1 MKPVGLTVNA
11 MSVVETVEPRM
22 HLADLLRER
31 LGLTGTHLR
40 CEQGACGACT
50 LLIDGQPARS
60 CITYAVLCEGAQITT
75 IEGLEDDPVMIALR
89 RAFTTEHGLQCGFCT
104 PGMLITARDIVTRL
118 PDADERRVRLELS
131 GNLCRCTGYVG
142 IVRAIRRVLDE
153 RRAGALAASALA
165 PRGLGPVGSRHA
177 GRVAGAASAPLAA
190 AIGGD
195 TPGAFGDGDLGLAGK
210 KPNIELRQS
219 FVIARP
225 QSEVW
230 NFFAQVERVVPCMPG
245 ATLSGSRGDRLQGQ
259 LAIKLGP
266 IAAAF
271 NGEARMIRDE
281 AMQRGMI
288 LGAGRDRLSASRASA
303 EIEYRLNA
311 EQGGA
316 ATRVDI
322 AVRAL
327 LLGPL
332 AQFGRS
338 AIVSDLAARIGDM
351 FARNLERRMAGSP
364 DAMDETAAPIPAGA
378 LLRAVIA
385 ARVKKAFARLLG
397 KFSR

>member
-11 MSVVETVEPRM
+11 IPVVETVEPRM
-22 HLADLLRER
+22 HLADLLRDR

-40 CEQGACGACT
+40 CEQGACGVCT

-75 IEGLEDDPVMIALR
+75 IEGLENDPVMIALR
-89 RAFTTEHGLQCGFCT
+89 RAFTAEHGLQCGFCT

-153 RRAGALAASALA
+153 RRAGALAAAAFA
-165 PRGLGPVGSRHA
+165 PRGLGPVGSRH
-177 GRVAGAASAPLAA
+177 GGPVAGAASAPLAA

-195 TPGAFGDGDLGLAGK
+195 KPLAFGSGDLGLAGK
-210 KPNIELRQS
+210 KPNIEIRQS

-225 QSEVW
+225 QREVW
-230 NFFAQVERVVPCMPG
+230 DFFAQAERVVPCMPG

-281 AMQRGMI
+281 ARQRSMI

-303 EIEYRLNA
+303 EIEYRLSA
-311 EQGGA
+311 EQGAA

-322 AVRAL
+322 TVRAL

-351 FARNLERRMAGSP
+351 FARNLERRMAGSS
-364 DAMDETAAPIPAGA
+364 DAMDETTAAIPAGA

>member
-11 MSVVETVEPRM
+11 IPVVETVEPRM
-22 HLADLLRER
+22 HLADLLRDR

-40 CEQGACGACT
+40 CEQGACGVCT

-60 CITYAVLCEGAQITT
+60 CIIYAVLCEGAQITT
-75 IEGLEDDPVMIALR
+75 IEGLENDPVMIALR
-89 RAFTTEHGLQCGFCT
+89 RAFTAEHGLQCGFCT

-153 RRAGALAASALA
+153 RRAGALAAAAFA
-165 PRGLGPVGSRHA
+165 PRGLGPVGSRH
-177 GRVAGAASAPLAA
+177 GGPVAGAASAPLAA

-195 TPGAFGDGDLGLAGK
+195 KPLAFGSGDLGLAGK
-210 KPNIELRQS
+210 KPNIEIRQS

-225 QSEVW
+225 QREVW
-230 NFFAQVERVVPCMPG
+230 DFFAQAERVVPCMPG

-281 AMQRGMI
+281 ARQRSMI

-303 EIEYRLNA
+303 EIEYRLSA
-311 EQGGA
+311 EQGAA

-322 AVRAL
+322 TVRAL

-351 FARNLERRMAGSP
+351 FARNLERRMAGSS
-364 DAMDETAAPIPAGA
+364 DAMDETTAAIPAGA

>member
-11 MSVVETVEPRM
+11 IPVTETVEPRM

-50 LLIDGQPARS
+50 LLIDGEPARS
-60 CITYAVLCEGAQITT
+60 CITYAVLCEGARITT
-75 IEGLEDDPVMIALR
+75 IEGLENDPVMIALR
-89 RAFTTEHGLQCGFCT
+89 RAFTAEHGLQCGFCT

-142 IVRAIRRVLDE
+142 IVRAIRRVLEE
-153 RRAGALAASALA
+153 RRAGALAASAVA
-165 PRGLGPVGSRHA
+165 SRGLGPVGSRHA
-177 GRVAGAASAPLAA
+177 RPIAGVAWAPLAA

-195 TPGAFGDGDLGLAGK
+195 RPLAFGDGDLGLAGK
-210 KPNIELRQS
+210 KPNIEIRQS

-225 QSEVW
+225 QREVW
-230 NFFAQVERVVPCMPG
+230 NFLAEVERVVPCMPG

-271 NGEARMIRDE
+271 NGEARVIRDE
-281 AMQRGMI
+281 AMQRVMI
-288 LGAGRDRLSASRASA
+288 LGAGRDRLSASRATA
-303 EIEYRLNA
+303 EIEYRLSA
-311 EQGGA
+311 ERGAA

-338 AIVSDLAARIGDM
+338 AIVGDLAARVSDM
-351 FARNLERRMAGSP
+351 FARNLERRMAGSS
-364 DAMDETAAPIPAGA
+364 DAMDETTAPIPAGS
-378 LLRAVIA
+378 LLRAVIV

-397 KFSR
+397 KFRR

>member
-11 MSVVETVEPRM
+11 ISVVETVEPRM

-89 RAFTTEHGLQCGFCT
+89 RAFTAEHGLQCGFCT

-177 GRVAGAASAPLAA
+177 GAVAGVASAPLAA

-195 TPGAFGDGDLGLAGK
+195 APLAFGDGDLGLAGK
-210 KPNIELRQS
+210 KPNIEIHQS

-225 QSEVW
+225 QREVW
-230 NFFAQVERVVPCMPG
+230 NFFAQAERVVPCMPG

-303 EIEYRLNA
+303 EIEYRLSA

-338 AIVSDLAARIGDM
+338 TIVNDLAARISDI
-351 FARNLERRMAGSP
+351 FARNLERRLVGSP
-364 DAMDETAAPIPAGA
+364 DAMDEATGPIQAGS
-378 LLRAVIA
+378 LLRAVIV
-385 ARVKKAFARLLG
+385 ARVKATLARLLG
-397 KFSR
+397 RSRR

>member
-11 MSVVETVEPRM
+11 IPVVETVEPRM

-177 GRVAGAASAPLAA
+177 GRVAGAASAPFAA

-195 TPGAFGDGDLGLAGK
+195 TPLAFGDGDLGLAGK
-210 KPNIELRQS
+210 KPNIEIRQS

-225 QSEVW
+225 QREVW

-364 DAMDETAAPIPAGA
+364 DAMDETTAPIPAGA

-385 ARVKKAFARLLG
+385 ARVKKVFARLLG

>member
-11 MSVVETVEPRM
+11 IAVVETVEPRM

-31 LGLTGTHLR
+31 LALTGTHLR

-75 IEGLEDDPVMIALR
+75 IEGLEDDPIMIALR
-89 RAFTTEHGLQCGFCT
+89 RAFTAEHGLQCGFCT

-153 RRAGALAASALA
+153 RRAGAVAASALA

-177 GRVAGAASAPLAA
+177 GRVAGAAA

-195 TPGAFGDGDLGLAGK
+195 TPLAFGDGDLGLAGK
-210 KPNIELRQS
+210 KPNIEIHQS

-225 QSEVW
+225 QREVW
-230 NFFAQVERVVPCMPG
+230 NFFAQAERVVPCMPG
-245 ATLSGSRGDRLQGQ
+245 ATLSGLRGDRLQGQ

-303 EIEYRLNA
+303 EIEYRLSA
-311 EQGGA
+311 EQGTA
-316 ATRVDI
+316 ATQVDI
-322 AVRAL
+322 TVRAL

-351 FARNLERRMAGSP
+351 FAHNLERRMAGSP
-364 DAMDETAAPIPAGA
+364 DAMDETTAPIPAGA

-397 KFSR
+397 KFRR

>member
-11 MSVVETVEPRM
+11 ISVVETVEPRM

-89 RAFTTEHGLQCGFCT
+89 RAFTAEHGLQCGFCT

-177 GRVAGAASAPLAA
+177 GAVAGVASAPLAA

-195 TPGAFGDGDLGLAGK
+195 APLAFGDGDLGLAGK
-210 KPNIELRQS
+210 KPILKS
-219 FVIARP
+219 I
-225 QSEVW
+225 S
-230 NFFAQVERVVPCMPG
+230 
-245 ATLSGSRGDRLQGQ
+245 LSSS
-259 LAIKLGP
+259 
-266 IAAAF
+266 
-271 NGEARMIRDE
+271 
-281 AMQRGMI
+281 
-288 LGAGRDRLSASRASA
+288 RDRNARCGISSPRPNASSRACPGPRSA
-303 EIEYRLNA
+303 VH
-311 EQGGA
+311 A
-316 ATRVDI
+316 ATGCKGSSRSSL
-322 AVRAL
+322 ARS
-327 LLGPL
+327 PL
-332 AQFGRS
+332 RS
-338 AIVSDLAARIGDM
+338 
-351 FARNLERRMAGSP
+351 
-364 DAMDETAAPIPAGA
+364 T
-378 LLRAVIA
+378 
-385 ARVKKAFARLLG
+385 ARLG
-397 KFSR
+397 